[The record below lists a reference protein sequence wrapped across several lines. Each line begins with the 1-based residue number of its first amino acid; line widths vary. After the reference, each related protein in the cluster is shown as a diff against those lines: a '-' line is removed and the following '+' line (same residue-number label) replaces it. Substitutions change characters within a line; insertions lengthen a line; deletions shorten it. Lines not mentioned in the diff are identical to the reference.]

1 MNRQCI
7 GIEDVVMRK
16 DVWMDGRIYLC
27 MRFDF
32 DVFVLMC
39 VCVCVYREREQER
52 ERESER
58 ASERGWD

>member
-39 VCVCVYREREQER
+39 VCVCVQRARARAR
-52 ERESER
+52 ERES
-58 ASERGWD
+58 